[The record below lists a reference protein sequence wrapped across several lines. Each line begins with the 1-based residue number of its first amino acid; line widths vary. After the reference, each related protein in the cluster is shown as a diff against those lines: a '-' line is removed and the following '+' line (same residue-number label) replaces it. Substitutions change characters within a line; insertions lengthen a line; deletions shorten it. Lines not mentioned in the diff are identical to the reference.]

1 MHSGRKQKK
10 LILEVVSGEEK
21 WLEGWHTREIYY
33 IVSLIV
39 LLQPPQN
46 FLTCAHVLYSERKE
60 ERETKTEKVV
70 LKVATVTNQQQPK
83 KLHFHCTI
91 IRETTTFYNL
101 F

>member
-21 WLEGWHTREIYY
+21 RLEGWHTREIYY

-60 ERETKTEKVV
+60 ERERDKDRKSCF
-70 LKVATVTNQQQPK
+70 KGS
-83 KLHFHCTI
+83 HS
-91 IRETTTFYNL
+91 Y
-101 F
+101 